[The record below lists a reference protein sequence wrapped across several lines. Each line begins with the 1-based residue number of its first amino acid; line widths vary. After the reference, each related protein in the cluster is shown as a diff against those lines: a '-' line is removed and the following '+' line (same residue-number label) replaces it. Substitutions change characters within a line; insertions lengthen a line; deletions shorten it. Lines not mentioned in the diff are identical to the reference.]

1 VSIRSVRDVLSL
13 ALVVGAGLLGPGGS
27 TAYAQRETS
36 DSNVGYIDS
45 ALPVSE
51 ARLRFDAAYD
61 SQRASRAEFFYPQ
74 RQPNGPGLPF
84 PEPRVDYQEV
94 SAYVEAA
101 FGPRLSAFL
110 EVPVRFLNPEV
121 NSDHTGLSDINAG
134 FKYAFIKTDDV
145 VATFQLRT
153 YVPTGDANEGLG
165 TRHVS
170 LEPALLLWSRLD
182 ERLILE
188 GELRY
193 WIPVGGTD
201 FAGDV
206 LRYGVGLSYG
216 RRPDEGWWA
225 SPVVEVVGWTALSG
239 KEVVAASPPARS
251 VQDASGDTIVNLKV
265 GLRFGLG
272 DRADVY
278 AGYGRAL
285 TGEAWYRDT
294 WRVEFR
300 YRF

>member
-1 VSIRSVRDVLSL
+1 M
-13 ALVVGAGLLGPGGS
+13 
-27 TAYAQRETS
+27 TS
-36 DSNVGYIDS
+36 SN
-45 ALPVSE
+45 
-51 ARLRFDAAYD
+51 
-61 SQRASRAEFFYPQ
+61 
-74 RQPNGPGLPF
+74 
-84 PEPRVDYQEV
+84 
-94 SAYVEAA
+94 
-101 FGPRLSAFL
+101 
-110 EVPVRFLNPEV
+110 
-121 NSDHTGLSDINAG
+121 
-134 FKYAFIKTDDV
+134 
-145 VATFQLRT
+145 
-153 YVPTGDANEGLG
+153 PTGDANEGLG